1 MSSSDVTGLL
11 IGLPKA
17 GVIFLYNAPFSKGSA
32 SAFLRLQYTHGST
45 HTIMF
50 TLSKRAS
57 VHSQTGSHTPT
68 LDTDRLSKVT
78 HIRSVTSAST
88 STFHPED

>member
-1 MSSSDVTGLL
+1 MSSSDVTCLL

-17 GVIFLYNAPFSKGSA
+17 RVIFLYNAAFSEESV
-32 SAFLRLQYTHGST
+32 SAFLNMQNTRTYT

-57 VHSQTGSHTPT
+57 VPSEAPTPTCWTQTGPV
-68 LDTDRLSKVT
+68 K
-78 HIRSVTSAST
+78 
-88 STFHPED
+88 